1 MPPRHSFE
9 IESTSTAF
17 RRLTLEEKSN

>member
-9 IESTSTAF
+9 IESTSTTF
-17 RRLTLEEKSN
+17 RRLNLEE